1 MAKKTKK
8 QNKKVKSETLMPTP
22 HNRQKKH
29 ILTEG
34 TPIPP
39 LVDMGVFTQDGKV
52 AAPMQHKYRQINRF
66 LEMIDD
72 TLEDIQSLSVV
83 DFGCGKSYLTFVL
96 YYFLTEIK
104 GIDTKMVGLD
114 LKADVIADCQTVA
127 EKYGYHGLRFM
138 HGDIGEFA
146 AKQQI
151 NADSSPLMIISLH
164 ACDTATDYALYHA
177 IKMGAQMI
185 FAAPCCQHELKSQI
199 EADNL
204 SLLTRYGAV
213 KERTAALMTDAIR
226 TNLVA
231 SQGYKT
237 QLMEFVDLA
246 HTPKNLLIRAVKTKM
261 PVKARHMYLQEVEA
275 LCQTFNLKPLLGELL
290 NWSKISTS

>member
-1 MAKKTKK
+1 MAKKTK
-8 QNKKVKSETLMPTP
+8 NKKTIAETVTVPVP
-22 HNRQKKH
+22 HNRQKNY

-39 LVDMGVFTQDGKV
+39 LVDMGIFTKEGKV

-72 TLEDIQSLSVV
+72 TLGDTKSLSVV

-104 GIDTKMVGLD
+104 KIDVKMVGLD
-114 LKADVIADCQTVA
+114 LKADVIANCQEVA
-127 EKYGYHGLRFM
+127 KKYGYDNLQFK
-138 HGDIGEFA
+138 HGDIGDFA
-146 AKQQI
+146 ASHR
-151 NADSSPLMIISLH
+151 ADMVITLH

-177 IKMGAQMI
+177 IGMGAKMI
-185 FAAPCCQHELKSQI
+185 FAAPCCQHELCSQI
-199 EADNL
+199 KANDL
-204 SLLTRYGAV
+204 SLLTRYGIV
-213 KERTAALMTDAIR
+213 KERAAALMTDTIR
-226 TNLVA
+226 ANLVA

-261 PVKARHMYLQEVEA
+261 PIKARNMYLQEVES
-275 LCQTFNLKPLLGELL
+275 LCRAFSLKPLLRELL
-290 NWSKISTS
+290 KP